1 MLEDRVRRRK
11 IPKYLIVIFLLCSV
25 MVGLTTTK
33 SITSYIKTYFAAG
46 EVPAHKKEIA
56 NNNDGTYK
64 LSLDVTGDVT
74 RKPAKANVVVILDI
88 SGSMNTNAGGSSTR
102 LTAAKAAVNSLAD
115 SLLAYNNKEG
125 YPNDTIQMALVSF
138 STHANQV
145 GSITTSASTFKS
157 NVNGLNASGGTN
169 WEAALITAN
178 NIDFKDDDETYVIF
192 VSDGNPTFR
201 NTKGNYYPMD
211 NHYYNMNG
219 YGVYGNGSD
228 NQSVDGIPATTTIAR
243 CYEHAVDN
251 AKDIVTAGKKFYTI
265 GAYGDV
271 DRMQQLTKAAGAPA
285 TNYYSASNTQ
295 ALEAALK
302 AIMDEIEQSGIKDA
316 TILDGTT
323 NKVATSS
330 TIVELLEVDSTS
342 FQYYKIKD
350 GVKTEWKETDDPAP
364 PKAKFDETTGAVT
377 WDLKSIGLLE
387 DKVTYEVTFDVYP
400 SQYTYDLV
408 SELKNGTKKY
418 SELDVNIKKYLTE
431 DYNLRTNTEA
441 TLTYTD
447 SRTTEGEKTAPYTNP
462 DPVPTESFQIGA
474 HKAWENLL
482 DSKDQKDLTLTV
494 TRDGRNFYDAK
505 LTSDNSYEVKGI
517 NIAPG
522 LMKLVTNNGTTSVKL
537 LDTGHDYTFAELDG
551 EYYNWDLKAETVHP
565 MIIDG
570 TLQNLVLVNE
580 ETNYTVPTG
589 MGNNTYYEENGTK
602 YVKIDNSG
610 KIYVIENESNIVINA
625 KNNRRSNLNIV
636 KKVDGESAKED
647 EKFDFNIKVTDDGIK
662 ADDSIYLTIYDLGK
676 KDESTG
682 YYDTVDLGEVAG
694 WTKEVK
700 NGVWSGYYYAPSK
713 TPFAAKLQANWNV
726 LITNLTD
733 KTTYEVTEGTLPQG
747 FVFDASKS
755 NVTASNNTGNI
766 TLPSTSYSIDQES
779 KKVTGKIDRD
789 NASFTV
795 EITNVYQL
803 VDVDVEKVWI
813 DDTNDGVKPTSVD
826 VQLYKKVN
834 DIEEE
839 IEEVKQITEKS
850 NWKYTW
856 TKLDRFDSTTNE
868 EINYYVKEVY
878 DNSNIHYVSNV
889 TGDMS
894 SGYTITNT
902 RKTEDKF
909 VNISG
914 EKTWIDSLDQ
924 DKVRPTS
931 ITVNLLADG
940 TKTATKEVAIAADGK
955 WGYSFNNLPKYKDG
969 KEITYTIT
977 EDKVD
982 YYTTTIDGYDITN
995 THNPFQTE
1003 IKVAKVWD
1011 DKENQDG
1018 KRSDSITVQLKK
1030 DGVAI
1035 ESPVILNK
1043 ANNWSHTW
1051 AKLPRKSN
1059 GRDIVYTVEELVV
1072 PTGYTTKTEITDN
1085 AAAASDNT
1093 PLYTITNTHTPEKT
1107 SVKVTKVWDD
1117 KENQDGIRPTSI
1129 DVQLYKD
1136 GSKLGDV
1143 VTLKESNN
1151 WTTTWDNLD
1160 VYAAG
1165 SKISYTVEEE
1175 KTAVIT
1181 GVDGA
1186 GTYQISIS
1194 GTSEAGY
1201 TVTNTHTPEKTEA
1214 TVKKVWDDA
1223 NNQDGKRP
1231 NEITITLSN
1240 GEKAIL
1246 NETNNWEATIKNL
1259 PKYKEGKEIKYTWT
1273 EENVPAGYTITDTN
1287 ITDTKTEGQVTTITN
1302 THTAE
1307 ETEVTVKKVWDDADN
1322 QDGIRPNEIVVTL
1335 SDGQTVTLNR
1345 ENDWTETIKNLPKYK
1360 EGKEI
1365 KYTWTE
1371 TNIPTGYE
1379 LTDNTTD
1386 GTITTITNTHKPE
1399 TTEVTIKKV
1408 WDDADNQDGIR
1419 PSEIVVTLSN
1429 GQSVTLNAVTG
1440 WTETIKN
1447 LPKYKSGKEIEYTWS
1462 ETNVPTGYEL
1472 TGNSTEGTITTLT
1485 NTHKTET
1492 VNITGTKTWNDA
1504 DNQDGFRPK
1513 EIIVNLLADGIKTQS
1528 QTVTIG
1534 SDKKWTY
1541 SFKNLPKYKI
1551 ENGNGGKEIVY
1562 TITEEKVNEYSTLT
1576 NGYDIINT
1584 HSPFETEVNVT
1595 KSWNDTNNIDGK
1607 RPESINVVL
1616 KADGIAA
1623 STQELNETNNWAHTW
1638 SNLPRKKN
1646 GKEIVYTIEELV
1658 VPTGYTSESTK
1669 SDKETTTLDKTVY
1682 INSETISVTN
1692 THTPEKTKVFGTKV
1706 WNDANN
1712 QDGIRPESIKINLLK
1727 NGKVVAQKEV
1737 SEEDNWQFT
1746 WENLDKYELDSNG
1759 NGGKLIEYTVKEE
1772 MPESLTDSYTTT
1784 ISGSIESGF
1793 TITNTHEPETT
1804 NLSGQKIWDDAN
1816 DQDGIRPESIT
1827 INVLANN
1834 EFYTSKTI
1842 EGTNTEDTWN
1852 YSFTDLPVYKVGSV
1866 GEKITYTVE
1875 EVVPEGY
1882 TRTIDNNNIINTHIP
1897 ETTKVSGTKI
1907 WDDANNQDGVRPTS
1921 ITVKVLDNN
1930 IVVDTITVT
1939 GDKTADSWNYTSKE
1953 LPKYRNHGTEEIKY
1967 TVVEDETGL
1976 KELGYTTAIKDTTIT
1991 NSRTPELVNVPISKT
2006 WIDNSNSEGYRPS
2019 KVIINLLANKT
2030 KVDSVEL
2037 TGEGNTWTYTFK
2049 DKPKY
2054 KDGKEIEYSV
2064 EEVNVDSHYEVSYP
2078 EDDKRAV
2085 VNTIKDLSRDI
2096 EITKKWIDNENQ
2108 DGKRPEKITVNLVG
2122 MVEKEKIVEKSL
2134 EITGEMT
2141 TNTWIN
2147 KFTDLPIFHKGKL
2160 ISYSINEEDVTDYP
2174 TTSIKGDVKEGF
2186 IIENTHEIEKISIDA
2201 TKVWTDG
2208 DNQDGLRP
2216 EDITINLL
2224 ANNEIKD
2231 SKTIKASN
2239 DWKVT
2244 FEDLDKYANGKE
2256 IDYTI
2261 EEANVP
2267 EGYDKEIDQKTR
2279 TITNTHTPEVIS
2291 YHVTKIWEDFDN
2303 QDGVRPEKITVR
2315 LYAND
2320 IEINSITI
2328 SEKENWEYSFEKLPK
2343 YKAGKLIK
2351 YTITEDNVDLYETDE
2366 ITTVENTKETKELDN
2381 TITNNH
2387 ELIPYNE
2394 TGEITVTKT
2403 WDDDNNKYNSRPE
2416 NITVHLFADDEEID
2430 SAILSKENNWTYT
2443 FKDLLKYKKGEVG
2456 VEINYSITEDK
2467 VENYQT
2473 AINGFNVTNKYI
2485 KPKEPKKSTTP
2496 PKLEIIP
2503 PKTGVTTDN
2512 NNKSLFELLTALITL
2527 SYSLVITKK
2536 LNPAK

>member
-1 MLEDRVRRRK
+1 MKVWSDAENQDGVR
-11 IPKYLIVIFLLCSV
+11 PDELVVTLS
-25 MVGLTTTK
+25 
-33 SITSYIKTYFAAG
+33 
-46 EVPAHKKEIA
+46 
-56 NNNDGTYK
+56 DGQT
-64 LSLDVTGDVT
+64 VT
-74 RKPAKANVVVILDI
+74 
-88 SGSMNTNAGGSSTR
+88 
-102 LTAAKAAVNSLAD
+102 LTAE
-115 SLLAYNNKEG
+115 NNW
-125 YPNDTIQMALVSF
+125 
-138 STHANQV
+138 
-145 GSITTSASTFKS
+145 AST
-157 NVNGLNASGGTN
+157 
-169 WEAALITAN
+169 
-178 NIDFKDDDETYVIF
+178 
-192 VSDGNPTFR
+192 
-201 NTKGNYYPMD
+201 
-211 NHYYNMNG
+211 
-219 YGVYGNGSD
+219 
-228 NQSVDGIPATTTIAR
+228 
-243 CYEHAVDN
+243 
-251 AKDIVTAGKKFYTI
+251 
-265 GAYGDV
+265 
-271 DRMQQLTKAAGAPA
+271 
-285 TNYYSASNTQ
+285 
-295 ALEAALK
+295 
-302 AIMDEIEQSGIKDA
+302 IK
-316 TILDGTT
+316 
-323 NKVATSS
+323 
-330 TIVELLEVDSTS
+330 
-342 FQYYKIKD
+342 
-350 GVKTEWKETDDPAP
+350 
-364 PKAKFDETTGAVT
+364 
-377 WDLKSIGLLE
+377 
-387 DKVTYEVTFDVYP
+387 
-400 SQYTYDLV
+400 
-408 SELKNGTKKY
+408 
-418 SELDVNIKKYLTE
+418 
-431 DYNLRTNTEA
+431 
-441 TLTYTD
+441 
-447 SRTTEGEKTAPYTNP
+447 
-462 DPVPTESFQIGA
+462 
-474 HKAWENLL
+474 
-482 DSKDQKDLTLTV
+482 
-494 TRDGRNFYDAK
+494 
-505 LTSDNSYEVKGI
+505 
-517 NIAPG
+517 
-522 LMKLVTNNGTTSVKL
+522 
-537 LDTGHDYTFAELDG
+537 
-551 EYYNWDLKAETVHP
+551 
-565 MIIDG
+565 
-570 TLQNLVLVNE
+570 
-580 ETNYTVPTG
+580 
-589 MGNNTYYEENGTK
+589 
-602 YVKIDNSG
+602 
-610 KIYVIENESNIVINA
+610 
-625 KNNRRSNLNIV
+625 
-636 KKVDGESAKED
+636 
-647 EKFDFNIKVTDDGIK
+647 
-662 ADDSIYLTIYDLGK
+662 
-676 KDESTG
+676 
-682 YYDTVDLGEVAG
+682 
-694 WTKEVK
+694 
-700 NGVWSGYYYAPSK
+700 
-713 TPFAAKLQANWNV
+713 
-726 LITNLTD
+726 
-733 KTTYEVTEGTLPQG
+733 
-747 FVFDASKS
+747 
-755 NVTASNNTGNI
+755 
-766 TLPSTSYSIDQES
+766 
-779 KKVTGKIDRD
+779 
-789 NASFTV
+789 
-795 EITNVYQL
+795 
-803 VDVDVEKVWI
+803 
-813 DDTNDGVKPTSVD
+813 
-826 VQLYKKVN
+826 
-834 DIEEE
+834 
-839 IEEVKQITEKS
+839 
-850 NWKYTW
+850 
-856 TKLDRFDSTTNE
+856 
-868 EINYYVKEVY
+868 
-878 DNSNIHYVSNV
+878 
-889 TGDMS
+889 
-894 SGYTITNT
+894 
-902 RKTEDKF
+902 
-909 VNISG
+909 
-914 EKTWIDSLDQ
+914 
-924 DKVRPTS
+924 
-931 ITVNLLADG
+931 
-940 TKTATKEVAIAADGK
+940 
-955 WGYSFNNLPKYKDG
+955 NLPKYKNG
-969 KEITYTIT
+969 KEIKY
-977 EDKVD
+977 
-982 YYTTTIDGYDITN
+982 
-995 THNPFQTE
+995 
-1003 IKVAKVWD
+1003 
-1011 DKENQDG
+1011 
-1018 KRSDSITVQLKK
+1018 
-1030 DGVAI
+1030 
-1035 ESPVILNK
+1035 
-1043 ANNWSHTW
+1043 TW
-1051 AKLPRKSN
+1051 AETN
-1059 GRDIVYTVEELVV
+1059 V
-1072 PTGYTTKTEITDN
+1072 PTGYELTSN
-1085 AAAASDNT
+1085 NT
-1093 PLYTITNTHTPEKT
+1093 IGSLTTITNTH
-1107 SVKVTKVWDD
+1107 
-1117 KENQDGIRPTSI
+1117 
-1129 DVQLYKD
+1129 
-1136 GSKLGDV
+1136 
-1143 VTLKESNN
+1143 
-1151 WTTTWDNLD
+1151 
-1160 VYAAG
+1160 
-1165 SKISYTVEEE
+1165 
-1175 KTAVIT
+1175 KTA
-1181 GVDGA
+1181 
-1186 GTYQISIS
+1186 
-1194 GTSEAGY
+1194 E
-1201 TVTNTHTPEKTEA
+1201 TEA
-1214 TVKKVWDDA
+1214 TVKKVWSDA
-1223 NNQDGKRP
+1223 ENQDGIRP
-1231 NEITITLSN
+1231 NEIVVTLSD
-1240 GEKAIL
+1240 GQTVTL
-1246 NETNNWEATIKNL
+1246 NRENNWTSTIKNL
-1259 PKYKEGKEIKYTWT
+1259 PRYKEGKEIKYTWT
-1273 EENVPAGYTITDTN
+1273 ETNVPTGYELTGNSTEGTITTITN
-1287 ITDTKTEGQVTTITN
+1287 THTPEETEATVKKVWNDAENQDGIRPNELVMTLSNGQLVTLNASNNWTETIKNLPKYKDGQEIKYTWTENTVPAAYEATGNTTEKTVTTITN
-1302 THTAE
+1302 THKPL
-1307 ETEVTVKKVWDDADN
+1307 ETEATIKKVWSDSDN
-1322 QDGIRPNEIVVTL
+1322 QDGIRPSEIVVTL

-1360 EGKEI
+1360 SGQEIKYTWSETNVPTGYELTDNTTEGTITTITNTHKPEETEATVKKVWNDADNQDGIRPNEIVVTLSDGQTVTLNGENDWTETIKNLPRYKDGQEI

-1379 LTDNTTD
+1379 LTENSTD

-1408 WDDADNQDGIR
+1408 WDDSDNQDGIR

-1440 WTETIKN
+1440 WTDTIKN
-1447 LPKYKSGKEIEYTWS
+1447 LPKYKDGKEIEYTWS
-1462 ETNVPTGYEL
+1462 ETNVPTSYEL

-1485 NTHKTET
+1485 NTHKAET

-1534 SDKKWTY
+1534 TDKKWTY
-1541 SFKNLPKYKI
+1541 SFKDLPKYKI

-1562 TITEEKVNEYSTLT
+1562 TITEEKVNEYSTST

-1595 KSWNDTNNIDGK
+1595 KSWNDTNDIDGK

-1623 STQELNETNNWAHTW
+1623 STQKLNETNNWAHTW

-1712 QDGIRPESIKINLLK
+1712 QDGIRPETIKINLLK
-1727 NGKVVAQKEV
+1727 NGEVVAQKEV
-1737 SEEDNWQFT
+1737 SEEDNWQFA

-1759 NGGKLIEYTVKEE
+1759 KGGKLIEYTVKEE
-1772 MPESLTDSYTTT
+1772 MPESLTDSYTTA
-1784 ISGSIESGF
+1784 ISGDVESGF

-1816 DQDGIRPESIT
+1816 DQDGLRPESIT

-1834 EFYTSKTI
+1834 EIYTSKTI

-1852 YSFTDLPVYKVGSV
+1852 YDFIGLPVYKVGSV

-1930 IVVDTITVT
+1930 TIVDTITVT

-1976 KELGYTTAIKDTTIT
+1976 KELGYTTTIKDTTIT

-2064 EEVNVDSHYEVSYP
+2064 EEVNVDPHYEVSYP

-2085 VNTIKDLSRDI
+2085 INTIKDLSRDI
-2096 EITKKWIDNENQ
+2096 EITKKWIDNDNQ

-2147 KFTDLPIFHKGKL
+2147 KFTDLPIFYKGKL

-2201 TKVWTDG
+2201 SKVWTDA

-2216 EDITINLL
+2216 DEITINLL

-2256 IDYTI
+2256 INYTI
-2261 EEANVP
+2261 EESNVP

-2279 TITNTHTPEVIS
+2279 TITNTHKPEEIS
-2291 YHVTKIWEDFDN
+2291 YHITKIWEDFDN
-2303 QDGVRPEKITVR
+2303 QDGVRPDKITVR

-2320 IEINSITI
+2320 IEIDHITI

-2381 TITNNH
+2381 TIINNH

>member
-1 MLEDRVRRRK
+1 M
-11 IPKYLIVIFLLCSV
+11 
-25 MVGLTTTK
+25 
-33 SITSYIKTYFAAG
+33 
-46 EVPAHKKEIA
+46 
-56 NNNDGTYK
+56 
-64 LSLDVTGDVT
+64 
-74 RKPAKANVVVILDI
+74 
-88 SGSMNTNAGGSSTR
+88 
-102 LTAAKAAVNSLAD
+102 
-115 SLLAYNNKEG
+115 
-125 YPNDTIQMALVSF
+125 
-138 STHANQV
+138 
-145 GSITTSASTFKS
+145 
-157 NVNGLNASGGTN
+157 
-169 WEAALITAN
+169 
-178 NIDFKDDDETYVIF
+178 
-192 VSDGNPTFR
+192 
-201 NTKGNYYPMD
+201 
-211 NHYYNMNG
+211 
-219 YGVYGNGSD
+219 
-228 NQSVDGIPATTTIAR
+228 
-243 CYEHAVDN
+243 
-251 AKDIVTAGKKFYTI
+251 
-265 GAYGDV
+265 
-271 DRMQQLTKAAGAPA
+271 
-285 TNYYSASNTQ
+285 
-295 ALEAALK
+295 
-302 AIMDEIEQSGIKDA
+302 
-316 TILDGTT
+316 
-323 NKVATSS
+323 
-330 TIVELLEVDSTS
+330 
-342 FQYYKIKD
+342 
-350 GVKTEWKETDDPAP
+350 
-364 PKAKFDETTGAVT
+364 
-377 WDLKSIGLLE
+377 
-387 DKVTYEVTFDVYP
+387 
-400 SQYTYDLV
+400 
-408 SELKNGTKKY
+408 
-418 SELDVNIKKYLTE
+418 
-431 DYNLRTNTEA
+431 
-441 TLTYTD
+441 
-447 SRTTEGEKTAPYTNP
+447 
-462 DPVPTESFQIGA
+462 
-474 HKAWENLL
+474 
-482 DSKDQKDLTLTV
+482 
-494 TRDGRNFYDAK
+494 
-505 LTSDNSYEVKGI
+505 
-517 NIAPG
+517 
-522 LMKLVTNNGTTSVKL
+522 
-537 LDTGHDYTFAELDG
+537 
-551 EYYNWDLKAETVHP
+551 
-565 MIIDG
+565 
-570 TLQNLVLVNE
+570 
-580 ETNYTVPTG
+580 
-589 MGNNTYYEENGTK
+589 
-602 YVKIDNSG
+602 
-610 KIYVIENESNIVINA
+610 
-625 KNNRRSNLNIV
+625 
-636 KKVDGESAKED
+636 
-647 EKFDFNIKVTDDGIK
+647 
-662 ADDSIYLTIYDLGK
+662 
-676 KDESTG
+676 
-682 YYDTVDLGEVAG
+682 
-694 WTKEVK
+694 
-700 NGVWSGYYYAPSK
+700 
-713 TPFAAKLQANWNV
+713 
-726 LITNLTD
+726 
-733 KTTYEVTEGTLPQG
+733 
-747 FVFDASKS
+747 
-755 NVTASNNTGNI
+755 
-766 TLPSTSYSIDQES
+766 
-779 KKVTGKIDRD
+779 
-789 NASFTV
+789 
-795 EITNVYQL
+795 
-803 VDVDVEKVWI
+803 
-813 DDTNDGVKPTSVD
+813 
-826 VQLYKKVN
+826 
-834 DIEEE
+834 
-839 IEEVKQITEKS
+839 
-850 NWKYTW
+850 
-856 TKLDRFDSTTNE
+856 
-868 EINYYVKEVY
+868 
-878 DNSNIHYVSNV
+878 
-889 TGDMS
+889 
-894 SGYTITNT
+894 
-902 RKTEDKF
+902 
-909 VNISG
+909 
-914 EKTWIDSLDQ
+914 
-924 DKVRPTS
+924 
-931 ITVNLLADG
+931 
-940 TKTATKEVAIAADGK
+940 
-955 WGYSFNNLPKYKDG
+955 
-969 KEITYTIT
+969 
-977 EDKVD
+977 
-982 YYTTTIDGYDITN
+982 
-995 THNPFQTE
+995 
-1003 IKVAKVWD
+1003 
-1011 DKENQDG
+1011 
-1018 KRSDSITVQLKK
+1018 
-1030 DGVAI
+1030 
-1035 ESPVILNK
+1035 
-1043 ANNWSHTW
+1043 
-1051 AKLPRKSN
+1051 
-1059 GRDIVYTVEELVV
+1059 
-1072 PTGYTTKTEITDN
+1072 
-1085 AAAASDNT
+1085 
-1093 PLYTITNTHTPEKT
+1093 
-1107 SVKVTKVWDD
+1107 
-1117 KENQDGIRPTSI
+1117 
-1129 DVQLYKD
+1129 
-1136 GSKLGDV
+1136 
-1143 VTLKESNN
+1143 
-1151 WTTTWDNLD
+1151 
-1160 VYAAG
+1160 
-1165 SKISYTVEEE
+1165 
-1175 KTAVIT
+1175 
-1181 GVDGA
+1181 
-1186 GTYQISIS
+1186 
-1194 GTSEAGY
+1194 
-1201 TVTNTHTPEKTEA
+1201 
-1214 TVKKVWDDA
+1214 
-1223 NNQDGKRP
+1223 
-1231 NEITITLSN
+1231 
-1240 GEKAIL
+1240 
-1246 NETNNWEATIKNL
+1246 
-1259 PKYKEGKEIKYTWT
+1259 
-1273 EENVPAGYTITDTN
+1273 
-1287 ITDTKTEGQVTTITN
+1287 
-1302 THTAE
+1302 
-1307 ETEVTVKKVWDDADN
+1307 
-1322 QDGIRPNEIVVTL
+1322 
-1335 SDGQTVTLNR
+1335 
-1345 ENDWTETIKNLPKYK
+1345 
-1360 EGKEI
+1360 
-1365 KYTWTE
+1365 
-1371 TNIPTGYE
+1371 
-1379 LTDNTTD
+1379 
-1386 GTITTITNTHKPE
+1386 
-1399 TTEVTIKKV
+1399 
-1408 WDDADNQDGIR
+1408 
-1419 PSEIVVTLSN
+1419 
-1429 GQSVTLNAVTG
+1429 
-1440 WTETIKN
+1440 
-1447 LPKYKSGKEIEYTWS
+1447 
-1462 ETNVPTGYEL
+1462 
-1472 TGNSTEGTITTLT
+1472 
-1485 NTHKTET
+1485 
-1492 VNITGTKTWNDA
+1492 
-1504 DNQDGFRPK
+1504 
-1513 EIIVNLLADGIKTQS
+1513 
-1528 QTVTIG
+1528 
-1534 SDKKWTY
+1534 
-1541 SFKNLPKYKI
+1541 
-1551 ENGNGGKEIVY
+1551 
-1562 TITEEKVNEYSTLT
+1562 
-1576 NGYDIINT
+1576 
-1584 HSPFETEVNVT
+1584 
-1595 KSWNDTNNIDGK
+1595 
-1607 RPESINVVL
+1607 
-1616 KADGIAA
+1616 
-1623 STQELNETNNWAHTW
+1623 
-1638 SNLPRKKN
+1638 
-1646 GKEIVYTIEELV
+1646 
-1658 VPTGYTSESTK
+1658 
-1669 SDKETTTLDKTVY
+1669 
-1682 INSETISVTN
+1682 
-1692 THTPEKTKVFGTKV
+1692 
-1706 WNDANN
+1706 
-1712 QDGIRPESIKINLLK
+1712 K

-1866 GEKITYTVE
+1866 GEKVTYTVE

-1907 WDDANNQDGVRPTS
+1907 WEDANNQDGVRPTS

-2536 LNPAK
+2536 LNPAKSLNQTKVHK